1 MGFSM
6 KGWKIPMAGIMLALL
21 AAAGTLAT
29 EAGKG
34 ADAMALDGGS
44 RGRVP
49 FGHHRHQAALDDC
62 NLCHA
67 VFPQE
72 AGSIERLKADG
83 TLKAKSDVMNK
94 LCINCHRAKK
104 TAGAATGPLT
114 CAQCHQR

>member
-1 MGFSM
+1 MFIGTRRRKRCR
-6 KGWKIPMAGIMLALL
+6 KGQNISGGLQ
-21 AAAGTLAT
+21 AA

-34 ADAMALDGGS
+34 AEALVIDGGG
-44 RGRVP
+44 RGPVP
-49 FGHHRHQAALDDC
+49 FGHHHQAALGDC

-67 VFPQE
+67 VFPRE
-72 AGSIERLKADG
+72 AGSIQRLKADG
-83 TLKAKSDVMNK
+83 TLKAERDLMNK

>member
-1 MGFSM
+1 M
-6 KGWKIPMAGIMLALL
+6 KRWKVLTAGLILAMAVTGDPW
-21 AAAGTLAT
+21 AG
-29 EAGKG
+29 EGGKG
-34 ADAMALDGGS
+34 ADAMILDGGS
-44 RGRVP
+44 RGAVP
-49 FGHHRHQAALDDC
+49 FGHHRHQAVLGDC
-62 NLCHA
+62 TLCHA